1 MDDEYSHH
9 RRRVFASFFVHDV
22 FRPRAQF
29 SRGLQEKIDALMT
42 VDDRPSRSPLAT
54 SRSVNNRRVSQ
65 RVLLCLVFPTLHRT
79 LIQLL

>member
-1 MDDEYSHH
+1 MGDEYSHH
-9 RRRVFASFFVHDV
+9 RRRVVASFFVRDV
-22 FRPRAQF
+22 FRPRVQP